1 MELRAHSS
9 YRELDYAINFWRT
22 KSGFEVDFVL
32 GDGEV
37 AIKVKD
43 SDRVDNR
50 ELRPLKA
57 FIEEFLP
64 KLTLV
69 VCNESEERVVD
80 QVRIIPWRQF
90 LSELWD
96 ERKIK

>member
-1 MELRAHSS
+1 M
-9 YRELDYAINFWRT
+9 
-22 KSGFEVDFVL
+22 L
-32 GDGEV
+32 GDGKV
-37 AIKVKD
+37 AIEVKG

-50 ELRPLKA
+50 ELRPLNA
-57 FIEEFLP
+57 FIEKFSP

-80 QVRIIPWRQF
+80 QVRIIPWREF

-96 ERKIK
+96 ERIIK